1 MQPDLRFPRKERLKS
16 RKAIDALFQSGKRIR
31 VEEWSAVYA
40 FRDTPGIQLG
50 VGAPS
55 RNFKKAVDR
64 NRIKRLIREAY
75 RLDQHRWKE
84 AMCNK
89 QPGMDLFILFSG
101 KALPDFAAAQ
111 KGLTK
116 LFDKIFVA

>member
-1 MQPDLRFPRKERLKS
+1 MQSDLRFPRQARLKS

-31 VEEWSAVYA
+31 VDEWSAVYSYRNA
-40 FRDTPGIQLG
+40 PGIQLG

-75 RLDQHRWKE
+75 RLDQHRWRE
-84 AMCNK
+84 ALQNK

-101 KALPDFAAAQ
+101 KSLPDFAAAQ
-111 KGLTK
+111 LGINK
-116 LFDKIFVA
+116 LFEKIFPG

>member
-1 MQPDLRFPRKERLKS
+1 MQPDLRFPRQARLKS

-31 VEEWSAVYA
+31 VDEWSAVYS

-75 RLDQHRWKE
+75 RIDQHRWKE
-84 AMCNK
+84 ALQSK
-89 QPGMDLFILFSG
+89 QPGMDLFILYSARG
-101 KALPDFAAAQ
+101 IPDFLSVQ
-111 KGLTK
+111 QGLMK
-116 LFDKIFVA
+116 LYDKIFTG